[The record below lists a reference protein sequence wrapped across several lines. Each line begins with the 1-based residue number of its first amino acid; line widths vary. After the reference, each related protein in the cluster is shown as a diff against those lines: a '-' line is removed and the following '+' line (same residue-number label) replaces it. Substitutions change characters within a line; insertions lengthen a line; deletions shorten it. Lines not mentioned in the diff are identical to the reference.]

1 MRKMKGFTLI
11 ELLIVVA
18 IIGIIAAIAIPNML
32 DALERSRQKK
42 STGETKSLAV
52 ALQSFST
59 DYGGYPNNGWTGPID
74 VVGGTGLA
82 DAGFT
87 DVSGSHAIIPDY
99 VQAFPVG
106 DGWKTPYQ
114 FTGTAAIGGAI
125 ANPQLGDVVGA
136 HFIIGSFGN
145 DTAASVGGTGADAV
159 NCADFAAMG
168 ASWCIAPD
176 VGPAVNPNPGGNT
189 ELHCYATDI
198 IWGDSSFLQAPE
210 GKQRN
215 C

>member
-42 STGETKSLAV
+42 STGEVKSQAT

-59 DYGGYPNNGWTGPID
+59 DYGGYPNDQHSGPID
-74 VVGGTGLA
+74 VVNDTGLCSSGWT
-82 DAGFT
+82 DA
-87 DVSGSHAIIPDY
+87 SGSQTMLPDY
-99 VQAFPVG
+99 LQAFPVG

-114 FTGTAAIGGAI
+114 YTGTAPLANAVS
-125 ANPQLGDVVGA
+125 NPQLLDFVGA
-136 HFIIGSFGN
+136 HFILASFGN
-145 DTAASVGGTGADAV
+145 DAAPSIGGTDPDASS
-159 NCADFAAMG
+159 CTDYTGMATA
-168 ASWCIAPD
+168 WCIAPD
-176 VGPAVNPNPGGNT
+176 QGPASNPNANGNT

-198 IWGDSSFLQAPE
+198 IWGDSSFLQVPE